1 MCNHARLIIGIRR
14 CPPVWSEVMRTRCRN
29 FYLESA
35 ASEQLSISGVR
46 SDMDHKSKDQV
57 VGAGGEQVKG
67 SQDQWAMRRSVG
79 SADGDND
86 YLSLLLNTL
95 DRIGCGGLILDRN
108 QKLISANSVA
118 VEILKRR
125 NLPTEGSSF
134 TSAVEELL
142 RSLSASSAPDEA
154 AWVTAWREYEQPLAV
169 FRVPSNEANHVILVL
184 VDIQTRLQPN
194 ARVLR
199 QMFGLTS
206 AESKLASGI
215 ALGFSPEDLSQ
226 RFGVQKTTV
235 RTQLASVFSKT

>member
-1 MCNHARLIIGIRR
+1 
-14 CPPVWSEVMRTRCRN
+14 
-29 FYLESA
+29 
-35 ASEQLSISGVR
+35 
-46 SDMDHKSKDQV
+46 
-57 VGAGGEQVKG
+57 
-67 SQDQWAMRRSVG
+67 MRRSAG

-86 YLSLLLNTL
+86 YRSLLLNTL

-108 QKLISANSVA
+108 QKLISANAVA

-142 RSLSASSAPDEA
+142 RSLSASSAHDEA
-154 AWVTAWREYEQPLAV
+154 AWVTAWRDYEQPLAV

-206 AESKLASGI
+206 AKSTRFRNCSGVFTGGLSERSVCKKRQSVLSWRRFSAKPRRIGRLNWLPCLPYRHI
-215 ALGFSPEDLSQ
+215 A
-226 RFGVQKTTV
+226 
-235 RTQLASVFSKT
+235 